1 MKMEFTTTLK
11 KDLKVKSFEKETDK
25 AVYVSVTR
33 SITADSFDKDFNRIK
48 GYILFNDKMWIPK
61 SQIND
66 NVVSNWFAEKND
78 IVTIN

>member
-1 MKMEFTTTLK
+1 MEFTTTLK

-33 SITADSFDKDFNRIK
+33 SIKAYSFDKDLNRIK
-48 GYILFNDKMWIPK
+48 GYKLFNDKMWIPK

>member
-1 MKMEFTTTLK
+1 MEFTTTLK

-33 SITADSFDKDFNRIK
+33 SIKADSCDKDLNRIT
-48 GYILFNDKMWIPK
+48 GYYLFNDKMWIPK